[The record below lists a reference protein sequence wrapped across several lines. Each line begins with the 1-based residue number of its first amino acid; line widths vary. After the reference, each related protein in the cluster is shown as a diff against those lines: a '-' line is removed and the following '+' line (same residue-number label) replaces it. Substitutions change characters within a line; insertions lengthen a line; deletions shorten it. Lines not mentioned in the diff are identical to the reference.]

1 MADKAVSLRGEQ
13 TVLFTNRQLVA
24 LMWPLLLEQFLAI
37 TVGLADSLMVA
48 TVGDAAISAV
58 SLVDSISNL
67 MIYIFSAMATGGAA
81 VAGQYIGQRQ
91 KEDACHAGQ
100 QLIALLAAVSVFFV
114 ALLYLFRTQILTV
127 MFGHIEPD
135 VMAATNTYYL
145 YVMASIPGIA
155 LYNGGAFTPEQL
167 ARFGQ
172 QAENRHFGKP
182 SGLMDQMACARS
194 GAVYLD
200 LAAGEILPVA
210 APFAAMGLTL
220 SLTDTGGSHAGLTAA
235 YAAIPADMHSVA
247 RRFGAET
254 LSQVDPAD
262 FFAHRQPGLADDRA
276 AHFFAENARVPQM
289 RDALAR
295 RDAGEYLRL
304 MNASGRSSEQL
315 LRNIQVPGGDD
326 RLSRGL
332 ACASALLDGVG
343 AWRVHGGGF
352 AGGVQAL
359 MPCTAFPA
367 YRQAMEARFGP
378 GSCRELRITGA
389 E

>member
-1 MADKAVSLRGEQ
+1 M
-13 TVLFTNRQLVA
+13 
-24 LMWPLLLEQFLAI
+24 
-37 TVGLADSLMVA
+37 
-48 TVGDAAISAV
+48 
-58 SLVDSISNL
+58 
-67 MIYIFSAMATGGAA
+67 
-81 VAGQYIGQRQ
+81 
-91 KEDACHAGQ
+91 
-100 QLIALLAAVSVFFV
+100 
-114 ALLYLFRTQILTV
+114 
-127 MFGHIEPD
+127 
-135 VMAATNTYYL
+135 
-145 YVMASIPGIA
+145 

-220 SLTDTGGSHAGLTAA
+220 CLTDTGGSHAGLTAA

-262 FFAHRQPGLADDRA
+262 FFAHRLPGLADDRA

-326 RLSRGL
+326 RLARGL

>member
-1 MADKAVSLRGEQ
+1 
-13 TVLFTNRQLVA
+13 
-24 LMWPLLLEQFLAI
+24 
-37 TVGLADSLMVA
+37 
-48 TVGDAAISAV
+48 
-58 SLVDSISNL
+58 
-67 MIYIFSAMATGGAA
+67 
-81 VAGQYIGQRQ
+81 
-91 KEDACHAGQ
+91 
-100 QLIALLAAVSVFFV
+100 
-114 ALLYLFRTQILTV
+114 
-127 MFGHIEPD
+127 
-135 VMAATNTYYL
+135 
-145 YVMASIPGIA
+145 
-155 LYNGGAFTPEQL
+155 
-167 ARFGQ
+167 
-172 QAENRHFGKP
+172 
-182 SGLMDQMACARS
+182 MDQMACARS

-220 SLTDTGGSHAGLTAA
+220 SLTDTGDSHAGLTAA

-262 FFAHRQPGLADDRA
+262 FFAHRLPGLADDRA

-326 RLSRGL
+326 RLARGL

>member
-1 MADKAVSLRGEQ
+1 MQRFFAPGRTELAGNHTDHQLGRVLAASVDVGIRARAARRRDRRVCIHSRGYRPFTVSLDDLSVDARAYGKPWALVRGVASAAFEI
-13 TVLFTNRQLVA
+13 LV
-24 LMWPLLLEQFLAI
+24 
-37 TVGLADSLMVA
+37 GR
-48 TVGDAAISAV
+48 
-58 SLVDSISNL
+58 
-67 MIYIFSAMATGGAA
+67 IF
-81 VAGQYIGQRQ
+81 
-91 KEDACHAGQ
+91 
-100 QLIALLAAVSVFFV
+100 
-114 ALLYLFRTQILTV
+114 
-127 MFGHIEPD
+127 
-135 VMAATNTYYL
+135 N
-145 YVMASIPGIA
+145 A

-200 LAAGEILPVA
+200 FAAGEILPVA

-247 RRFGAET
+247 RRFGVET

-304 MNASGRSSEQL
+304 MNASGRSSEQM

-326 RLSRGL
+326 RLARGL